1 MSMNGF
7 FLVVPTDK
15 REEFLNHDGY
25 NDELGYVTDLSVE
38 QAWHMIAILTEL
50 PCYYVAGVADNS
62 SIDGMLSA
70 VDFECYFEVIEDLTH
85 ADIIAAMQ
93 NLDSDELE
101 EIYRGKSMQNN
112 PDFVLE
118 NFDRLKNGLEL
129 FSKTGEKYDLYFC
142 VN

>member
-15 REEFLNHDGY
+15 REEFLDYAGHF
-25 NDELGYVTDLSVE
+25 DELGYVTEISVE
-38 QAWHMIAILTEL
+38 QAWHVIFNLTDL
-50 PCYYVAGVADNS
+50 PCCYLPDIADS
-62 SIDGMLSA
+62 SSVDGMLSA
-70 VDFECYFEVIEDLTH
+70 VDFECYFEVIESLTH
-85 ADIIAAMQ
+85 ADIRAFLQ
-93 NLDSDELE
+93 NVQPDDLE
-101 EIYRGKSMQNN
+101 EIYRGQSMQND

-118 NFDRLKNGLEL
+118 NFDRLKNGLKQ